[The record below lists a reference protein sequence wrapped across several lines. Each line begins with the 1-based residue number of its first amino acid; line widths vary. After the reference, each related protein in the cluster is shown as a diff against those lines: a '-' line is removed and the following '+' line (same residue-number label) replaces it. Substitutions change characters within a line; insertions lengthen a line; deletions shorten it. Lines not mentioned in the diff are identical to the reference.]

1 MFAFDQYDL
10 VIPHVVNIILGSVS
24 CALVAKLVSFAGR
37 KDIGLLSGCGLAVLP
52 WHIAYS
58 NLNTQE
64 MLCGTILLLV
74 VFSYTNKQ
82 WFWLAPL
89 AFIGVLTRNEMTPIL
104 SVFGLY
110 LIYRKDW
117 KSAGAMLIG
126 GVTGL
131 TLWGFWC
138 YSNTGNFF
146 WWITERS
153 LGSSWNHVFQMQQ
166 DRIAGNWY
174 SPILSI
180 LQVFPYLIVV
190 LINFKMIKK
199 IKPAL
204 QHSVSKNVF
213 TPLFFMLLFDWLFV
227 FIMQFRFYPYPEPK
241 YFMMT
246 LPLACAVMGILISQ
260 SHEQLR
266 LRVKKA
272 MLFVGI
278 SGLILLSPTFYFLQY
293 SGHASKTVGTYIMD
307 NMPENGNI
315 WMDYTVAWYYSGLPV
330 SRLYSSYQLASRHV
344 RYEPGFEDDLRLKME
359 QMNIR
364 YVMSQPASY
373 TYVFDIWPEMHQ
385 NLPFEWKGLS
395 FVPLF
400 TYTKPALS
408 ENPGISERIID
419 QVITNDTQ
427 AIFWEIKYSDPQ
439 NE

>member
-1 MFAFDQYDL
+1 MTHLNNITTRLGIFWTVFLFALILRIIYLSFGIADYWGDAFHNVFISKLTVENDWVYSDYTGRQVVWLPFYRYLVTLFMFAFDQYDL

-213 TPLFFMLLFDWLFV
+213 TPLFFMLLFDLS
-227 FIMQFRFYPYPEPK
+227 
-241 YFMMT
+241 
-246 LPLACAVMGILISQ
+246 LI
-260 SHEQLR
+260 H
-266 LRVKKA
+266 
-272 MLFVGI
+272 I
-278 SGLILLSPTFYFLQY
+278 
-293 SGHASKTVGTYIMD
+293 
-307 NMPENGNI
+307 
-315 WMDYTVAWYYSGLPV
+315 
-330 SRLYSSYQLASRHV
+330 
-344 RYEPGFEDDLRLKME
+344 
-359 QMNIR
+359 
-364 YVMSQPASY
+364 
-373 TYVFDIWPEMHQ
+373 
-385 NLPFEWKGLS
+385 
-395 FVPLF
+395 
-400 TYTKPALS
+400 
-408 ENPGISERIID
+408 
-419 QVITNDTQ
+419 
-427 AIFWEIKYSDPQ
+427 
-439 NE
+439 